1 MTETEKRQSVADIM
15 IGWKGRK
22 ESDGSHKLII
32 DIYNDHKPLAQNYRV
47 QYTDS
52 WCMTAASAAY
62 IKAGLADI
70 FPLECSCTRAIEKAK
85 KMGIWV
91 ENDAY
96 VPKIADAVLYDWQ
109 DNGIGD
115 NTGNPDHVG
124 LVTAV
129 KGNKIEVMEGNKH
142 DAVAERTIEINQRY
156 IRGYIAPKFSGDS
169 TSAPA
174 TPSQPAKTETK
185 PATSTVTTSTVL
197 KKGSK
202 GSAVGTMQTI
212 EKDLYGIPN
221 VLQVIYTK
229 NNEHYETIVKNTDSN
244 SPVSIQNRGR
254 EITKRLTDPDIGGV
268 PTKEMIDDYAKSMLK
283 SLSTLE
289 YTISY
294 THGYCPVR
302 VGDCVRF
309 MHPEAG
315 LKDVKAKVISQ
326 SISCSPGCSV
336 TEKATYT
343 VKLWG

>member
-52 WCMTAASAAY
+52 WCMAAASAAY

-70 FPLECSCTRAIEKAK
+70 FPLECSCSRAIEKAK

-129 KGNKIEVMEGNKH
+129 KGNKIQVMEGNKH

-156 IRGYIAPKFSGDS
+156 IRGYITPKFSGDS
-169 TSAPA
+169 TSAPV
-174 TPSQPAKTETK
+174 TPSQPTKTETK
-185 PATSTVTTSTVL
+185 PATSTATTSSVL

-202 GSAVGTMQTI
+202 GSAVGTMQTMLKELGYYI
-212 EKDLYGIPN
+212 GNVDNDFGSKSEAAVKAFQKVAFPNDSSEWDGKYGPKTKEKLETAYKNRSLSAYATIHTSGKTLRLRNSSGTQIGSIPN
-221 VLQVIYTK
+221 GTKVKILQK
-229 NNEHYETIVKNTDSN
+229 A
-244 SPVSIQNRGR
+244 
-254 EITKRLTDPDIGGV
+254 
-268 PTKEMIDDYAKSMLK
+268 AKTM
-283 SLSTLE
+283 
-289 YTISY
+289 TISGTKY
-294 THGYCPVR
+294 SMTKISYNGAVGYV
-302 VGDCVRF
+302 
-309 MHPEAG
+309 ANTY
-315 LKDVKAKVISQ
+315 LK
-326 SISCSPGCSV
+326 
-336 TEKATYT
+336 Y
-343 VKLWG
+343 